1 MLVLKFIEF
10 SSLLFQWHRHSF
22 YLNSLQVDKIA
33 AVRFFAFFFGLN
45 IADFLHWEQLPILQ
59 CKTLICIF
67 IKKRQTFNSAG
78 VNCVN
83 MPMPMHNTEQNS
95 NIRHAF
101 LLSTN
106 FWENIISACVCFFS
120 PLSLSFPLPFSIGSL
135 FFHFESTFSV
145 YFPRFHSRRLLP
157 MPWLRCS
164 TVIFQFKIRFWKALY
179 CS

>member
-45 IADFLHWEQLPILQ
+45 IADFLHWEQLPTLQ

-120 PLSLSFPLPFSIGSL
+120 PLSLFPSFIFYWQFVLSLWVNVLSL
-135 FFHFESTFSV
+135 FSQISFSTAVTYAMASMLYRHF
-145 YFPRFHSRRLLP
+145 P
-157 MPWLRCS
+157 
-164 TVIFQFKIRFWKALY
+164 I
-179 CS
+179 

>member
-120 PLSLSFPLPFSIGSL
+120 PLSLFPSFIFYWQFVLSLWVNVLSL
-135 FFHFESTFSV
+135 FSQISFSTAVTYGMASMLYRHF
-145 YFPRFHSRRLLP
+145 P
-157 MPWLRCS
+157 
-164 TVIFQFKIRFWKALY
+164 I
-179 CS
+179 